1 MPGHQDNEPQ
11 PAEAGASLGGPSA
24 LYRGR
29 ASSLLRAA
37 ALARPR
43 QQRWPVRRVLGD
55 VIRAAAPSL
64 RIGELCK
71 LTNPQGEPFLDAEV
85 IGFTETDAV
94 LAPIGDLR
102 GVSAATEVLPTGSAF
117 QAPVGD
123 TLLGRVVDALGRP
136 LDRVEAGPLAVLER
150 APAEADPPDPM
161 TRPIVSEP
169 FKTGIRA
176 IDGLLSL
183 GRGQRLGLFAAAG
196 GGKSTLLSM
205 LVRGAQAD
213 RIVVALV
220 GERGREVR
228 EFIEMLGPEA
238 RSRVTVVVAT
248 SDRSAME
255 RMKAAYT
262 ATAIA
267 ENFRDKGMNVLLLMD
282 SVTRFARALR
292 EIGLAAGEPP
302 ARRGFPPSVFSRL
315 PKLLERTG
323 PAAKGSITAIY
334 TVLVEGDDPNE
345 PVADEVRSIVDGH
358 VVLSRKLAAASHY
371 PAIDVLES
379 ASRVM
384 RSVTTPE
391 HQQKAAQVRGW
402 LSKLGEI
409 DLLVKIGEYRAGA
422 DPEADMALAKRAE
435 IDLFLR
441 QPVEEGSSIDET
453 MTRLAALA
461 G

>member
-1 MPGHQDNEPQ
+1 MNG
-11 PAEAGASLGGPSA
+11 EADQGTGARLALLG
-24 LYRGR
+24 
-29 ASSLLRAA
+29 RAA
-37 ALARPR
+37 ALTRAAERARPR
-43 QQRWPVRRVLGD
+43 QRRWPVRHVLGD
-55 VIRAAAPSL
+55 VIRAAAPAL
-64 RIGELCK
+64 RIGELCH
-71 LTNPQGEPFLDAEV
+71 LTDAQGRRFLDAEV
-85 IGFTETDAV
+85 IGFTETEAV
-94 LAPIGDLR
+94 LAPIGELR
-102 GVSAATEVLPTGSAF
+102 GVSAATELLPTGRVF

-123 TLLGRVVDALGRP
+123 ALLGRVIDGLGRP
-136 LDRVEAGPLAVLER
+136 LDAAERGPLAPLAR
-150 APAEADPPDPM
+150 AAAEADPPDPM
-161 TRPIVSEP
+161 SRPLVSTP
-169 FKTGIRA
+169 LATGVRA
-176 IDGLLSL
+176 IDGLLSF
-183 GRGQRLGLFAAAG
+183 GRGQRVGLFAAAG

-205 LVRGAQAD
+205 LVRGAAAD

-228 EFIEMLGPEA
+228 EFVEMLGPEA
-238 RSRVTVVVAT
+238 RKKLSLVVAT

-267 ENFRDKGMNVLLLMD
+267 EHFRDQGHDVLLMMD

-315 PKLLERTG
+315 PRLLERAG
-323 PAAKGSITAIY
+323 PAARGSITAVY

-358 VVLSRKLAAASHY
+358 ILLSRKLAADGHF

-384 RSVTTPE
+384 RAVTGPE
-391 HQQKAAQVRGW
+391 HQAAADRVRGW
-402 LSKLGEI
+402 MAKLAEI

-422 DPEADMALAKRAE
+422 DAEADQALAKRAE
-435 IDLFLR
+435 IDAFLR
-441 QPVEEGSSIDET
+441 QRTDET
-453 MTRLAALA
+453 ADAESLAARLVA
-461 G
+461 LVG